1 MLKCSE
7 PYSKPAE
14 TCWLYCLEERPEVLL
29 KAVSVTDFNNMFQG
43 TYKDTQLT
51 LIDTV
56 QLSFL
61 SPNLKM
67 VLFTE
72 AISEATTQRSCEK
85 TFGNFQLKIRHSSF
99 IAKQLSVVFCLLEKP
114 EIL

>member
-14 TCWLYCLEERPEVLL
+14 TCWLCCLEERPEGLL
-29 KAVSVTDFNNMFQG
+29 KAVSVTDFKNVFQG
-43 TYKDTQLT
+43 TYKDTRLL

-61 SPNLKM
+61 SPTLKM

-72 AISEATTQRSCEK
+72 AISEATTQRSYEK
-85 TFGNFQLKIRHSSF
+85 
-99 IAKQLSVVFCLLEKP
+99 
-114 EIL
+114 